1 MKERD
6 SKSVLKKGDKTMKT
20 VLEHRIEEGTII
32 IEISG
37 KLQYNQSESVK
48 GKLIDFIQEG
58 KFNYIFDLSNLENI
72 DSTGMGLFI
81 TFMNHIENKESKIYL
96 VIKDEFIKELFEIAK
111 LDQLFVID
119 TSVENVMGKLVKKEN
134 GNI

>member
-1 MKERD
+1 
-6 SKSVLKKGDKTMKT
+6 MKT